1 MNRKNISFENIGLFI
16 ILAVMV
22 LVFWIIYNSFI
33 STVNIINILLTVSLI
48 GIIAVPWTML
58 CIGGGLD
65 ISVGS
70 IMGFSA
76 VVITLLF
83 SRGLNLF
90 LSIILGLVIS
100 GIVGLINGLM
110 ITKLGI
116 NPIITSLGM
125 LSILRGLAFILAG
138 GTGIPIMDERF
149 RFIGLGRVWILPISV
164 LVLIIFFIAG
174 YFILTYTQYGRNI
187 YVVGNNENTAKIAG
201 INSDRIKI
209 SLYII
214 TAVGA
219 GIAGLINAAQ
229 IGTTQPKIGTGYE
242 FAVVT
247 AVVLGGVSLAGG
259 KGRIVGALL
268 GVLIIGTLKYGLEI
282 TGVHSFYQTIA
293 QGTILLVAVTVD
305 QLKIKRMST
314 V

>member
-1 MNRKNISFENIGLFI
+1 MNRRNISFENIGLFI
-16 ILAVMV
+16 ILAVMI

-33 STVNIINILLTVSLI
+33 STVNVINVLLTVSLI

-70 IMGFSA
+70 TMGFSA

-100 GIVGLINGLM
+100 GTVGLINGLM

-138 GTGIPIMDERF
+138 GTGIPIMDAKF

-174 YFILTYTQYGRNI
+174 YFVLTYTQYGRNI

-209 SLYII
+209 SLYIL

-282 TGVHSFYQTIA
+282 IGVHSFYQTIA
-293 QGTILLVAVTVD
+293 QGTILLIAVMVD
-305 QLKIKRMST
+305 QLKIKRMSAL
-314 V
+314 

>member
-1 MNRKNISFENIGLFI
+1 MNRRNISFENIGLFI

-33 STVNIINILLTVSLI
+33 STVNVINVLLTVSLI

-70 IMGFSA
+70 TMGFSA

-100 GIVGLINGLM
+100 GTVGLINGLM

-138 GTGIPIMDERF
+138 GTGIPIMDAKF

-174 YFILTYTQYGRNI
+174 YFVLTYTQYGRNI

-209 SLYII
+209 SLYIL

-282 TGVHSFYQTIA
+282 IGVHSFYQTIA
-293 QGTILLVAVTVD
+293 QGTILLIAVMVD
-305 QLKIKRMST
+305 QLKIKRMSAI
-314 V
+314 